1 MEIESRTIFIDSNN
15 VSQRIGND
23 ELNITIQDNFMT
35 SQKGEY
41 IDIELVS
48 FSCKNDLY
56 LLTDT
61 NNVLPIVYNSI
72 LYTPQL
78 TNGFPSVLSIDNEI
92 KADLESI
99 TGETWTVSYS
109 QYTGKIT
116 MTATFQNNPTNLALD
131 FTQDNTCAKVLGFE
145 NEYYSFTQNGN
156 VWSLSAPFTVS
167 LGSRVRSIYLRCS
180 LIEANYQTASVGI
193 NNAQILAN
201 IPITVAPLQFIEYHD
216 TNSLFRSHITGNAVK
231 SFTLRLTDAQNRNI
245 GLNSGWTCVL
255 KVKRMLED
263 TNKDLRELL
272 KKQVDLAEVK
282 FLAKNKT

>member
-35 SQKGEY
+35 AEEGEY
-41 IDIELVS
+41 LDIELVS

-72 LYTPQL
+72 LHTPKL
-78 TNGFPSVLSIDNEI
+78 SNGFPSVLSIDNEI
-92 KADLESI
+92 KADLDSI
-99 TGETWTVSYS
+99 TGATWYVSYS

-116 MTATFQNNPTNLALD
+116 MTATFENNPTNLALD

-145 NEYYSFTQNGN
+145 NEYYSFIQVQNT
-156 VWSLSAPFTVS
+156 WSLTAPYTIS

-180 LIEANYQTASVGI
+180 LIEANYQTASGGI
-193 NNAQILAN
+193 NNAQIFAN
-201 IPITVAPLQFIEYHD
+201 IPITTAPLQFVEYHEKGI
-216 TNSLFRSHITGNAVK
+216 FQSHIAGRSVK